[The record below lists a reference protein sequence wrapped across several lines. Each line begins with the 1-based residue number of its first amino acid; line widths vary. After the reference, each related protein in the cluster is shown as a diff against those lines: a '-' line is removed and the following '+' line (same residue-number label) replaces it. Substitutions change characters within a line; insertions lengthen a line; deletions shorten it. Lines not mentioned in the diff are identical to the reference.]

1 MQQERTISNAAYSM
15 VTEQTAVHLAEDQ
28 GTMDTVLMQ
37 LQTQFDTLL
46 NEHSK
51 LKSVMET
58 MIKQEEV
65 RCNKKHEVSY

>member
-1 MQQERTISNAAYSM
+1 M
-15 VTEQTAVHLAEDQ
+15 VTEQTAAHLVEDQ

-51 LKSVMET
+51 LMSVMET

-65 RCNKKHEVSY
+65 RCNKKLEVSYWTHLYFARLKTAI

>member
-1 MQQERTISNAAYSM
+1 M
-15 VTEQTAVHLAEDQ
+15 EDQ

-37 LQTQFDTLL
+37 LQTQFDMLL

-51 LKSVMET
+51 LMSVMET

-65 RCNKKHEVSY
+65 HCNKKLEVSY